1 MKTPLREKKNLKA
14 PKYVCRHSLR
24 KTKIECF
31 WKNKIKNSIRFSSVC
46 FGDLSLSLELQI
58 PEMHPHLIPVLSG
71 HGCYGIFTYSRHAE
85 C

>member
-14 PKYVCRHSLR
+14 PKYVCRPSLR
-24 KTKIECF
+24 KAKIECF
-31 WKNKIKNSIRFSSVC
+31 WTKKIKNSIWFSSVC

-71 HGCYGIFTYSRHAE
+71 HACYGIFTYSRLAE